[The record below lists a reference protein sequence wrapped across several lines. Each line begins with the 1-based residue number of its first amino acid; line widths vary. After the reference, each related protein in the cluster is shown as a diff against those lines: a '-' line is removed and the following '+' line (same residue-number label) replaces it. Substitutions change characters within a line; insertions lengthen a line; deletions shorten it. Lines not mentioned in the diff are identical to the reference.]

1 MAEKVKKPREVAT
14 ADLIQQY
21 EGKLAL
27 LKTWESLRAETQ
39 LRENDY
45 IITLKSRL
53 RNVRNYLLHRKDPIA
68 NIGTT
73 NRVELTNGQ
82 RRGFRSANWKLFQF
96 SNDLTSAANVVRADE
111 KLTAFVSLIDVP
123 RRPRR
128 SNSY

>member
-1 MAEKVKKPREVAT
+1 MAEKGKKPREVAT

-27 LKTWESLRAETQ
+27 LQTWQSLRAETQ

-68 NIGTT
+68 NI
-73 NRVELTNGQ
+73 
-82 RRGFRSANWKLFQF
+82 
-96 SNDLTSAANVVRADE
+96 
-111 KLTAFVSLIDVP
+111 
-123 RRPRR
+123 
-128 SNSY
+128 

>member
-27 LKTWESLRAETQ
+27 LQTWQSLRAETQ

-68 NIGTT
+68 NI
-73 NRVELTNGQ
+73 
-82 RRGFRSANWKLFQF
+82 
-96 SNDLTSAANVVRADE
+96 
-111 KLTAFVSLIDVP
+111 
-123 RRPRR
+123 
-128 SNSY
+128 

>member
-14 ADLIQQY
+14 AHLIQQY

-27 LKTWESLRAETQ
+27 LQTWQSLRAETQ

-68 NIGTT
+68 NI
-73 NRVELTNGQ
+73 
-82 RRGFRSANWKLFQF
+82 
-96 SNDLTSAANVVRADE
+96 
-111 KLTAFVSLIDVP
+111 
-123 RRPRR
+123 
-128 SNSY
+128 

>member
-1 MAEKVKKPREVAT
+1 VAQKVKKPREVAT

-27 LKTWESLRAETQ
+27 LQTWQSLRAETQ

-68 NIGTT
+68 NI
-73 NRVELTNGQ
+73 
-82 RRGFRSANWKLFQF
+82 
-96 SNDLTSAANVVRADE
+96 
-111 KLTAFVSLIDVP
+111 
-123 RRPRR
+123 
-128 SNSY
+128 

>member
-1 MAEKVKKPREVAT
+1 MAQKVKKPREVAT

-27 LKTWESLRAETQ
+27 LQTWQSLRAETQ

-68 NIGTT
+68 NI
-73 NRVELTNGQ
+73 
-82 RRGFRSANWKLFQF
+82 
-96 SNDLTSAANVVRADE
+96 
-111 KLTAFVSLIDVP
+111 
-123 RRPRR
+123 
-128 SNSY
+128 

>member
-1 MAEKVKKPREVAT
+1 MAQKVKKPREVAT

-27 LKTWESLRAETQ
+27 LQTWQSLRTETQ

-68 NIGTT
+68 NI
-73 NRVELTNGQ
+73 
-82 RRGFRSANWKLFQF
+82 
-96 SNDLTSAANVVRADE
+96 
-111 KLTAFVSLIDVP
+111 
-123 RRPRR
+123 
-128 SNSY
+128 